1 MQGTVRST
9 HYIVIYDENKIGADT
24 IQCGTNNAS
33 YMYARATKAVS
44 LVPPAYYADLACER
58 AREYLSTLMNAAAAG
73 STSSRGNP
81 EAERAARE
89 RVYQD
94 AVRQWG
100 NGVHADLKNSM
111 FYI

>member
-1 MQGTVRST
+1 
-9 HYIVIYDENKIGADT
+9 
-24 IQCGTNNAS
+24 
-33 YMYARATKAVS
+33 MYARATKAVS

-58 AREYLSTLMNAAAAG
+58 ARDYLNALMNAMPAG

-89 RVYQD
+89 QVYQQE
-94 AVRQWG
+94 VQQWG
-100 NGVHADLKNSM
+100 SGIHRDLLNSM